1 MMKVFVYEFYRIT
14 LEGCNFGAYIY
25 EYFIEL
31 LYLCIWWLINAILS
45 VPGLQFSKRFGK
57 NAMVSERDLG
67 IGKANDKQM
76 RGDGVRSKRRWP
88 FQLPGYQ
95 MVGALEGGWADF
107 ILTDTC

>member
-1 MMKVFVYEFYRIT
+1 MNTTLSYWTATVFVY
-14 LEGCNFGAYIY
+14 
-25 EYFIEL
+25 
-31 LYLCIWWLINAILS
+31 LYLCFCICVFVHLVLIDSILS
-45 VPGLQFSKRFGK
+45 FSGLQFSKRFG
-57 NAMVSERDLG
+57 NRAMVSERDLG

-88 FQLPGYQ
+88 FQLPEYQ